1 MPGHIFGHGR
11 LADIDPKLKQ
21 FPMESRSAPERIG
34 QAHFPNQISNVL
46 RDPRPAATRPREPAP
61 IGPKAA
67 PMPSQHCFR
76 PDDRKRIDGRRA
88 KPVEPQKG
96 EPVEVRETRPLRRLA
111 PEDIDLLTENQYFR
125 LKPSPRLEQRSQ
137 DASKQNQNIDHED
150 EASTDSLPLA
160 SPNWVSGRHR
170 ASSSV
175 WPNGFATGTGGL
187 PRAGLEAPLL
197 AGPLLNSG
205 TAVCA
210 REQYADLTEPGGRRA
225 R

>member
-11 LADIDPKLKQ
+11 LADIDPELKQ
-21 FPMESRSAPERIG
+21 FPMDSRSAPERIG

-46 RDPRPAATRPREPAP
+46 RDPRPAATTPREPTP

-111 PEDIDLLTENQYFR
+111 PEDNDLLTENQYFR
-125 LKPSPRLEQRSQ
+125 LKPSPRLEQRL
-137 DASKQNQNIDHED
+137 
-150 EASTDSLPLA
+150 SLIHISEPTRQA
-160 SPNWVSGRHR
+160 EIS
-170 ASSSV
+170 
-175 WPNGFATGTGGL
+175 
-187 PRAGLEAPLL
+187 
-197 AGPLLNSG
+197 
-205 TAVCA
+205 
-210 REQYADLTEPGGRRA
+210 YA
-225 R
+225 